1 MAVTGN
7 RESWLSWRRGCFLL
21 IGILVLTF
29 LFSAAPHKA
38 SIPLLQGP
46 GHSSSKPATS
56 PSFSFGTATADN
68 EAIDGLTDAQCAA
81 EFPDLFADIDRAV
94 AYWNGKS
101 HTITD
106 KETDISDSRAAI
118 RILIHEN
125 ELRILESKQSV
136 DRMKAAPDRA
146 LGTLHLIQRALDASM
161 AAGERLPT
169 VEVTL
174 NFQDGVDPGET
185 HSFWTFARHV
195 EKESHQRLW
204 LMPNF
209 DFWYYE
215 HTGTFS
221 DAKRDA
227 MQRDA
232 AFTSKIQQAV
242 WRGNPDFNPELRGA
256 LVEVARGKDWADVGS
271 VHEVERWMT
280 VDEFC
285 KYAMTIH
292 TEGVTY
298 SGRLKFL
305 MNCQSLLIVHEL
317 DYETHYS
324 HLLVKEGP
332 EQNYVSVK
340 RDWSDLEAKV
350 TWYLDHPQEAEK
362 IIANSLETFRSRYTT
377 RAATSCY
384 IRRLIQSYGEVAWTP
399 ETHVP
404 MKDGEGVRLRGYAYE
419 KFMDRPEDADFEE
432 ME

>member
-1 MAVTGN
+1 MAITGN
-7 RESWLSWRRGCFLL
+7 REPWLSWRRACFLL
-21 IGILVLTF
+21 TGILFLT
-29 LFSAAPHKA
+29 LLINALPHKA
-38 SIPLLQGP
+38 SIPLLRSP
-46 GHSSSKPATS
+46 GHSSSKPTTS
-56 PSFSFGTATADN
+56 SYHFGSAAADN

-81 EFPDLFADIDRAV
+81 EFPDLYADIDRAV
-94 AYWNGKS
+94 AYWKQKS
-101 HTITD
+101 HTITA
-106 KETDISDSRAAI
+106 KDIEISHSRAAI

-136 DRMKAAPDRA
+136 DPMRAAPDRA
-146 LGTLHLIQRALDASM
+146 LGVLHLIQRALDASM

-169 VEVTL
+169 VEVVL
-174 NFQDGVDPGET
+174 NFQDDADPGES

-195 EKESHQRLW
+195 TKETHQRLW

-215 HTGTFS
+215 HTGTFI

-232 AFTSKIQQAV
+232 AFTSKIPQIV
-242 WRGNPDFNPELRGA
+242 WRGNPDFNPELRGS
-256 LVEVARGKDWADVGS
+256 LISVSKGKDWADIAS
-271 VHEVERWMT
+271 VHEIESWFD

-285 KYAMTIH
+285 KYAMTVY

-305 MNCQSLLIVHEL
+305 MNCQSLLFAHEPA
-317 DYETHYS
+317 YETHYS

-332 EQNYVSVK
+332 QQNYVFVK
-340 RDWSDLEAKV
+340 RDWSDLEDKV
-350 TWYLDHPQEAEK
+350 IWYLEHPDEAEK
-362 IIANSLETFRSRYTT
+362 VIANSLETFRSRYIT

-384 IRRLIQSYGEVAWTP
+384 IRRLIQGYGEVAWTP
-399 ETHVP
+399 DVHVP
-404 MKDGEGVRLRGYAYE
+404 MKDGEGVRLRGYGYE
-419 KFMDRPEDADFEE
+419 KFMDKPADANFEE